1 MCICVYTWQFL
12 VTPKKSTIFP
22 GYNKVGQYSTFMLG
36 VPLRTRMNI
45 FLKTRKVTSGWGGQL
60 HHYHQ
65 DLRRASASPEGSSSW
80 AALASRPRPLS
91 WQKFEPFSSLWK
103 NFTTAVTFLAVG
115 GKLVLL
121 ASAAAGERLQVF
133 WGVGGSCLKWE
144 AGEQVNRWRQDGR
157 WRCGRWWWKVEGG
170 SLKAEAAKGG
180 KSSRTSSQARPN
192 ISSAT
197 IIGNKMSRPPTHHQ
211 DRQLDRGEEAEEG
224 GGGAGVGGTLQPFCR
239 HRTLPS
245 AN

>member
-1 MCICVYTWQFL
+1 MCLCVFWVWKRVQL
-12 VTPKKSTIFP
+12 DPKKSTIFP

-65 DLRRASASPEGSSSW
+65 DLRRASPSPEGSSSW

-133 WGVGGSCLKWE
+133 WGVGGSCLRWE
-144 AGEQVNRWRQDGR
+144 AGEQVKTGWQVEM
-157 WRCGRWWWKVEGG
+157 WQVMMEGG
-170 SLKAEAAKGG
+170 RR
-180 KSSRTSSQARPN
+180 KSE
-192 ISSAT
+192 
-197 IIGNKMSRPPTHHQ
+197 G
-211 DRQLDRGEEAEEG
+211 RG
-224 GGGAGVGGTLQPFCR
+224 C
-239 HRTLPS
+239 
-245 AN
+245 